1 MNYLTHDIIKFGFR
15 TGHIVSPII
24 PSYIMEI
31 KLLPDPELLHRA
43 RQFDHQAL
51 GQIYDRFS
59 PGLYR
64 YAMRLLND
72 QNLAEDCIAE
82 TFTRFLEALKSRRGP
97 NQYLQAYLYRT
108 ARNWI
113 TDYYR
118 KKPSKQEA
126 LQDDLMDEQPD
137 SEIKSDTKYQQELLR
152 KALHRLTSE
161 QQQVIML
168 KYLESWQNEEI
179 AKTMNKPVGAVKS
192 LNHRALARL
201 KRILDKEM

>member
-15 TGHIVSPII
+15 KGHNVSPII

-31 KLLPDPELLHRA
+31 NLLPDPELLHRA

-126 LQDDLMDEQPD
+126 LQDDLRDEQPD
-137 SEIKSDTKYQQELLR
+137 SENKSDTKHQQEILT
-152 KALHRLTSE
+152 KALHRLTPE

-168 KYLESWQNEEI
+168 KYLESWQTEEI
-179 AKTMNKPVGAVKS
+179 AKSMNKPVSAVKS